1 MRGRSFAR
9 HRMLSLAVQ
18 VIPLNTEVAVQ
29 V

>member
-1 MRGRSFAR
+1 MRGRSFTS

-18 VIPLNTEVAVQ
+18 VILLNTEVAVL